1 MTAPAPAAG
10 TSPVGEER
18 HASWLE
24 LFFDLVVVAGIGM
37 LAHLLQ
43 EDHDRGG
50 LALYVV
56 AYTAFWLVWACFT
69 TYGNVAGEGAR
80 ALPILA
86 GMAALAVMIAAV
98 PGIHDEHAQAFAVAY
113 VVGRLVAARPW
124 RRTTVVVDLPV
135 VQALTGVVP
144 WIVSWW
150 FDGQTRY
157 TLWAVGLGIDL
168 LLLLTLSGERL
179 VQRAQER
186 LDEVRERRGRGRG
199 GRRDRKGSA
208 ARGRAGRAPAGH
220 THEESG
226 RGGRRGA
233 GGPTDDRGPEVP
245 TTVDAAVSD
254 VPHLGER
261 LGLFV
266 IIVLGEGLIQ
276 AIDAA
281 SEAEWDRTLLVAG
294 AGAFTLLVGLWA
306 LTVRSGYAGVAL
318 LRPAGV
324 PPRSAWFLHLVT
336 TGALATLAGALG
348 GVLDRP
354 ARALDPGELAL
365 LVGAFAVHGLVSA
378 GVHAVLH
385 DARTAVLLAVPVV
398 AAGAVAWLA
407 GGTISAAG
415 LVWVLSGALLV
426 QLALAGRPRAARAP
440 AGAGT

>member
-1 MTAPAPAAG
+1 MTTPAPAAG

-43 EDHDRGG
+43 EDHDSGG
-50 LALYVV
+50 LTLYVV

-80 ALPILA
+80 ALPILT

-157 TLWAVGLGIDL
+157 TLWAVGLAIDL

-179 VQRAQER
+179 VRRAQER
-186 LDEVRERRGRGRG
+186 LDEVRERRGRGPG
-199 GRRDRKGSA
+199 PRRDREGRGAPRRAEPA
-208 ARGRAGRAPAGH
+208 ASDGRGR
-220 THEESG
+220 
-226 RGGRRGA
+226 GRRRDA
-233 GGPTDDRGPEVP
+233 RDVEVP
-245 TTVDAAVSD
+245 ETVDAAVSD

-294 AGAFTLLVGLWA
+294 AGAFTLLVALWA

-348 GVLDRP
+348 GVLGHP

-378 GVHAVLH
+378 GVHAALR

-398 AAGAVAWLA
+398 VAGAVAWLA

-426 QLALAGRPRAARAP
+426 QLALASRARAARTP
-440 AGAGT
+440 AAAGT

>member
-1 MTAPAPAAG
+1 MTTPAPAAG

-43 EDHDRGG
+43 EDHDGGG
-50 LALYVV
+50 LAVYVV

-157 TLWAVGLGIDL
+157 TLWAVGLAIDL

-179 VQRAQER
+179 VRRAQER
-186 LDEVRERRGRGRG
+186 LDEVRERRGPGSRRDSGGRGAPRRARAAADARGRG
-199 GRRDRKGSA
+199 
-208 ARGRAGRAPAGH
+208 RGR
-220 THEESG
+220 
-226 RGGRRGA
+226 GA
-233 GGPTDDRGPEVP
+233 RDLEVP
-245 TTVDAAVSD
+245 ETVDAAVSD

-294 AGAFTLLVGLWA
+294 AGAFTLLVALWA

-348 GVLDRP
+348 GVLGRP

-378 GVHAVLH
+378 GVHAALR
-385 DARTAVLLAVPVV
+385 DARTAVVLAVPVV
-398 AAGAVAWLA
+398 VAGAVAWLA

-426 QLALAGRPRAARAP
+426 ELALAARPRAASAP
-440 AGAGT
+440 AAGS

>member
-1 MTAPAPAAG
+1 MTTPAPAAG

-50 LALYVV
+50 LALYVI

-157 TLWAVGLGIDL
+157 TLWAVGLAIDL

-179 VQRAQER
+179 VRRAQER
-186 LDEVRERRGRGRG
+186 LDEVRERRGRGPG
-199 GRRDRKGSA
+199 ARRDRPGRGDRERPLEGSA
-208 ARGRAGRAPAGH
+208 RRTAGRTGRG
-220 THEESG
+220 G

-233 GGPTDDRGPEVP
+233 DAVEVP
-245 TTVDAAVSD
+245 TTVDAAVTD

-281 SEAEWDRTLLVAG
+281 SGAEWDRTLLVAG
-294 AGAFTLLVGLWA
+294 AGAFTLLVALWA
-306 LTVRSGYAGVAL
+306 LTVRSGDAGVTL

-348 GVLDRP
+348 GVLDEP

-378 GVHAVLH
+378 GVHAVLR
-385 DARTAVLLAVPVV
+385 DARTAVALAVPVV
-398 AAGAVAWLA
+398 VAGAVAWLA

-426 QLALAGRPRAARAP
+426 QLALAGRPRAASAP
-440 AGAGT
+440 AGADA

>member
-1 MTAPAPAAG
+1 VTAAAPAAG

-50 LALYVV
+50 LALYVI

-157 TLWAVGLGIDL
+157 TLWAVGLAIDL

-199 GRRDRKGSA
+199 GRR
-208 ARGRAGRAPAGH
+208 GRD
-220 THEESG
+220 
-226 RGGRRGA
+226 GRRGA
-233 GGPTDDRGPEVP
+233 GGRAGAEEVEVP

-378 GVHAVLH
+378 GVHATLR
-385 DARTAVLLAVPVV
+385 DGRTAALLAVPVV

-426 QLALAGRPRAARAP
+426 QLALARGPRPAPAP
-440 AGAGT
+440 AGSDA

>member
-1 MTAPAPAAG
+1 MTAPAPAG

-50 LALYVV
+50 LALYVI

-80 ALPILA
+80 AQPILA

-98 PGIHDEHAQAFAVAY
+98 PGIHDEHAQPFAVAY

-157 TLWAVGLGIDL
+157 TLWAVGLAIDL

-179 VQRAQER
+179 VRRAQER
-186 LDEVRERRGRGRG
+186 LDEVRERRGRGPG
-199 GRRDRKGSA
+199 ARRDRPGRGDRERPRERSA
-208 ARGRAGRAPAGH
+208 RRTAGR
-220 THEESG
+220 TG
-226 RGGRRGA
+226 RGGRRG
-233 GGPTDDRGPEVP
+233 TDAVEVP
-245 TTVDAAVSD
+245 TRVDAAVTD

-281 SEAEWDRTLLVAG
+281 SGAEWDRTLLVAG
-294 AGAFTLLVGLWA
+294 AGAFTLLVALWA
-306 LTVRSGYAGVAL
+306 LTVRSGYAGVTL

-348 GVLDRP
+348 GVLDEP

-378 GVHAVLH
+378 GVHAVLR
-385 DARTAVLLAVPVV
+385 DVRTAVVLVVPVV
-398 AAGAVAWLA
+398 VAGAVAWLA

-426 QLALAGRPRAARAP
+426 QLALAGRPRAASAP
-440 AGAGT
+440 AEADA

>member
-1 MTAPAPAAG
+1 MTTPAPAAG

-50 LALYVV
+50 LALYVI

-157 TLWAVGLGIDL
+157 TLWAVGLAIDL
-168 LLLLTLSGERL
+168 ILLLTLSGERL
-179 VQRAQER
+179 VRRAQER
-186 LDEVRERRGRGRG
+186 LDEVRERRGRGPG
-199 GRRDRKGSA
+199 ARRDRPGRGDRERPLEGSA
-208 ARGRAGRAPAGH
+208 RRTAGR
-220 THEESG
+220 TG

-233 GGPTDDRGPEVP
+233 DAVEVP
-245 TTVDAAVSD
+245 TTVDAAVTD

-281 SEAEWDRTLLVAG
+281 SGAEWDRTLLVAG
-294 AGAFTLLVGLWA
+294 AGAFTLLVALWA
-306 LTVRSGYAGVAL
+306 LTVRSGYAAVTL

-348 GVLDRP
+348 GVLDEP

-378 GVHAVLH
+378 GVHAVLR
-385 DARTAVLLAVPVV
+385 DARTAVALAVPVV
-398 AAGAVAWLA
+398 VAGAVAWLA

-426 QLALAGRPRAARAP
+426 QLALAGRPRAASAP
-440 AGAGT
+440 AGADA

>member
-1 MTAPAPAAG
+1 MTAAAPAAG

-80 ALPILA
+80 ALPILG

-157 TLWAVGLGIDL
+157 TLWAVGLAIDL

-186 LDEVRERRGRGRG
+186 LDEVRERRGRGPG
-199 GRRDRKGSA
+199 ARRDR
-208 ARGRAGRAPAGH
+208 RGRDGHAPVGRADERRA
-220 THEESG
+220 

-233 GGPTDDRGPEVP
+233 GGARGAEEVEVP

-294 AGAFTLLVGLWA
+294 AGAFTLLVALWA

-378 GVHAVLH
+378 GVHAALR
-385 DARTAVLLAVPVV
+385 DGRTAALLAVPVV

-415 LVWVLSGALLV
+415 LVWVLSGVLLV
-426 QLALAGRPRAARAP
+426 QLALARGPRPAPAP
-440 AGAGT
+440 AGSDA

>member
-1 MTAPAPAAG
+1 MTTPAPAAG

-50 LALYVV
+50 LALYVI

-157 TLWAVGLGIDL
+157 TLWAVGLAIDL
-168 LLLLTLSGERL
+168 ILLLTLSGERL
-179 VQRAQER
+179 VRRAQER
-186 LDEVRERRGRGRG
+186 LDEVRERRGRGPG
-199 GRRDRKGSA
+199 ARRDRPGRGDRERPLEGSA
-208 ARGRAGRAPAGH
+208 RRTAGR
-220 THEESG
+220 TG

-233 GGPTDDRGPEVP
+233 DAVEVP
-245 TTVDAAVSD
+245 TRVDAAVTD

-281 SEAEWDRTLLVAG
+281 SGAEWDRTLLVAG
-294 AGAFTLLVGLWA
+294 AGAFTLLVALWA
-306 LTVRSGYAGVAL
+306 LTVRSGYAGVTL

-348 GVLDRP
+348 GVLDEP

-378 GVHAVLH
+378 GVHAVLR
-385 DARTAVLLAVPVV
+385 DARTAVALAVPVV
-398 AAGAVAWLA
+398 VAGAVAWLA
-407 GGTISAAG
+407 GGMISAAG

-426 QLALAGRPRAARAP
+426 QLALAGRPRAASAP
-440 AGAGT
+440 AGADA

>member
-1 MTAPAPAAG
+1 MTTPAPAAG

-43 EDHDRGG
+43 EDHDGGG

-179 VQRAQER
+179 VRRAQER
-186 LDEVRERRGRGRG
+186 LDEVRERRGPGSRRDRGGRGAPRRARAAADARGRG
-199 GRRDRKGSA
+199 
-208 ARGRAGRAPAGH
+208 RGR
-220 THEESG
+220 
-226 RGGRRGA
+226 GA
-233 GGPTDDRGPEVP
+233 RDLEVP
-245 TTVDAAVSD
+245 ETVDAAVSD

-294 AGAFTLLVGLWA
+294 AGAFTLLVALWA

-354 ARALDPGELAL
+354 ARALAPGELAL

-378 GVHAVLH
+378 GVHAALR
-385 DARTAVLLAVPVV
+385 DARTAVVLAVPVV
-398 AAGAVAWLA
+398 VAGAFAWLA

-426 QLALAGRPRAARAP
+426 ELALAARPRAASAP
-440 AGAGT
+440 AAGS

>member
-1 MTAPAPAAG
+1 MTAAAPAAG

-50 LALYVV
+50 LALYVI

-157 TLWAVGLGIDL
+157 TLWAVGLAIDL

-199 GRRDRKGSA
+199 GRR
-208 ARGRAGRAPAGH
+208 GRD
-220 THEESG
+220 
-226 RGGRRGA
+226 GRRGA
-233 GGPTDDRGPEVP
+233 GGRAGAEEVEVP

-378 GVHAVLH
+378 GVHATLR
-385 DARTAVLLAVPVV
+385 DGRTAALLAVPVV

-426 QLALAGRPRAARAP
+426 QLALARGPRPAPAP
-440 AGAGT
+440 AGSDA

>member
-1 MTAPAPAAG
+1 MTAPAPAG

-50 LALYVV
+50 LALYVI

-157 TLWAVGLGIDL
+157 TLWAVGLAIDL

-179 VQRAQER
+179 VRRAQER
-186 LDEVRERRGRGRG
+186 LDEVRERRGRGPG
-199 GRRDRKGSA
+199 ARRDRPGRGDRERPLEGSA
-208 ARGRAGRAPAGH
+208 RRTAGR
-220 THEESG
+220 TG

-233 GGPTDDRGPEVP
+233 DAVELP
-245 TTVDAAVSD
+245 TTVDAAVTD

-281 SEAEWDRTLLVAG
+281 SGAEWDRTLLVAG
-294 AGAFTLLVGLWA
+294 AGAFTLLVALWA
-306 LTVRSGYAGVAL
+306 LTVRSGYAGVTL

-348 GVLDRP
+348 GVLDEP

-378 GVHAVLH
+378 GVHAVLR
-385 DARTAVLLAVPVV
+385 DVRTAVVLAGPVV
-398 AAGAVAWLA
+398 VAGAVAWLA

-426 QLALAGRPRAARAP
+426 QLALAGRPRAASAP
-440 AGAGT
+440 AGADA

>member
-1 MTAPAPAAG
+1 MTAAPAAG

-43 EDHDRGG
+43 EDHDGGG

-80 ALPILA
+80 SLPILA

-98 PGIHDEHAQAFAVAY
+98 PGIHDEHARAFAVAY

-135 VQALTGVVP
+135 VQALAGVVP
-144 WIVSWW
+144 WVVSWW
-150 FDGQTRY
+150 ADGQTRY
-157 TLWAVGLGIDL
+157 VLWGVGLAIDL
-168 LLLLTLSGERL
+168 VLLLTLSGERL
-179 VQRAQER
+179 VRRAQER
-186 LDEVRERRGRGRG
+186 LDEVRERRGRGRALG
-199 GRRDRKGSA
+199 GRRARPGAPD
-208 ARGRAGRAPAGH
+208 RGR
-220 THEESG
+220 
-226 RGGRRGA
+226 RR
-233 GGPTDDRGPEVP
+233 DLEVP
-245 TTVDAAVSD
+245 TTVDAAASD

-324 PPRSAWFLHLVT
+324 PPRVAWFLHLVT

-354 ARALDPGELAL
+354 ARALEPAELAL

-378 GVHAVLH
+378 GVHAVLR
-385 DARTAVLLAVPVV
+385 DVRTALVLAVPVV
-398 AAGAVAWLA
+398 AAGAVAAFA
-407 GGTISAAG
+407 GGSVSAAG

-426 QLALAGRPRAARAP
+426 QLSGAGRAHRSASGDAASGTERDPGPGAEP
-440 AGAGT
+440 GATAAGTDAGDDA

>member
-1 MTAPAPAAG
+1 MTTPAPAAG

-43 EDHDRGG
+43 EDHDGSG

-69 TYGNVAGEGAR
+69 TYGNVAGEDAR
-80 ALPILA
+80 ALPILT

-135 VQALTGVVP
+135 VQALTGVLP

-157 TLWAVGLGIDL
+157 TLWAVGLAIDL

-179 VQRAQER
+179 VERAQER

-199 GRRDRKGSA
+199 GR
-208 ARGRAGRAPAGH
+208 H
-220 THEESG
+220 
-226 RGGRRGA
+226 GA
-233 GGPTDDRGPEVP
+233 GGPAGARGPDVP

-294 AGAFTLLVGLWA
+294 AGAFLLLVGLWA

-365 LVGAFAVHGLVSA
+365 LAGAFAVHGLVSA
-378 GVHAVLH
+378 GVHAALR

-426 QLALAGRPRAARAP
+426 QLALAGRARAARTP
-440 AGAGT
+440 AGAGA

>member
-1 MTAPAPAAG
+1 MTTPAPAAG

-43 EDHDRGG
+43 EDHDGGG

-157 TLWAVGLGIDL
+157 TLWAVGLAIDL

-179 VQRAQER
+179 VRRAQER
-186 LDEVRERRGRGRG
+186 LDEVRERRGPGSRRDRGGRGAPRRAGAAADARGRG
-199 GRRDRKGSA
+199 
-208 ARGRAGRAPAGH
+208 RGR
-220 THEESG
+220 
-226 RGGRRGA
+226 GA
-233 GGPTDDRGPEVP
+233 RDLEVP
-245 TTVDAAVSD
+245 ETVDAAVSD

-294 AGAFTLLVGLWA
+294 AGAFTLLVALWA

-378 GVHAVLH
+378 GVHAALR
-385 DARTAVLLAVPVV
+385 DARTAVVLAVPVV
-398 AAGAVAWLA
+398 VAGAVAWLA
-407 GGTISAAG
+407 GGTISATG

-426 QLALAGRPRAARAP
+426 ELALAARPRAASAP
-440 AGAGT
+440 AAGS

>member
-1 MTAPAPAAG
+1 MTAPAPAG

-50 LALYVV
+50 LALYVI

-86 GMAALAVMIAAV
+86 GMAALSVMIAAV

-157 TLWAVGLGIDL
+157 TLWAVGLAIDL

-179 VQRAQER
+179 VRRAQER
-186 LDEVRERRGRGRG
+186 LDEVRERRGRGPG
-199 GRRDRKGSA
+199 ARRDRPGRGDRERPLESSA
-208 ARGRAGRAPAGH
+208 RRTAGR
-220 THEESG
+220 TG

-233 GGPTDDRGPEVP
+233 DAVEVP
-245 TTVDAAVSD
+245 TTVDAAVTD

-281 SEAEWDRTLLVAG
+281 SGAEWDRTLLVAG
-294 AGAFTLLVGLWA
+294 AGAFTLLVALWA
-306 LTVRSGYAGVAL
+306 LTVRSGYAGVTL

-348 GVLDRP
+348 GVLDEP

-378 GVHAVLH
+378 GVHAVLR
-385 DARTAVLLAVPVV
+385 DVRTAVVLAVPVV
-398 AAGAVAWLA
+398 VAGAVAWLA

-426 QLALAGRPRAARAP
+426 QLALAGRPRAASAP
-440 AGAGT
+440 AGADA

>member
-1 MTAPAPAAG
+1 MTAPAPAG

-50 LALYVV
+50 LALYVI

-98 PGIHDEHAQAFAVAY
+98 PGIHDEHAQPFAVAY

-157 TLWAVGLGIDL
+157 TLWAVGLAIDL

-179 VQRAQER
+179 VRRAQER
-186 LDEVRERRGRGRG
+186 LDEVRERRGRGPG
-199 GRRDRKGSA
+199 ARRDRPGRGDRERPLESSA
-208 ARGRAGRAPAGH
+208 RRTAGR
-220 THEESG
+220 TG

-233 GGPTDDRGPEVP
+233 DAVEVP
-245 TTVDAAVSD
+245 TTVDAAVTD

-281 SEAEWDRTLLVAG
+281 SGAEWDRTLLVAG
-294 AGAFTLLVGLWA
+294 AGAFTLLVALWA
-306 LTVRSGYAGVAL
+306 LTVRSGYAGVTL

-348 GVLDRP
+348 GVLDEP

-378 GVHAVLH
+378 GVHAVLR
-385 DARTAVLLAVPVV
+385 DVRTAVVLAVPVV
-398 AAGAVAWLA
+398 VAGAVAWLA

-426 QLALAGRPRAARAP
+426 QLALAGRPRAASAP
-440 AGAGT
+440 AGADA

>member
-43 EDHDRGG
+43 EDHDGGG

-80 ALPILA
+80 PLPILA
-86 GMAALAVMIAAV
+86 GMAALAVMVAAV
-98 PGIHDEHAQAFAVAY
+98 PGIHDEHARAFAVAY

-124 RRTTVVVDLPV
+124 RRTTVVVDLPA

-157 TLWAVGLGIDL
+157 TLWAVGLAIDL

-179 VQRAQER
+179 VDRAQER
-186 LDEVRERRGRGRG
+186 LDEVRERRGRGPG
-199 GRRDRKGSA
+199 SRRDR
-208 ARGRAGRAPAGH
+208 AGRVPRREGH
-220 THEESG
+220 DVEG
-226 RGGRRGA
+226 RRRGGGRDAR
-233 GGPTDDRGPEVP
+233 DLEVP
-245 TTVDAAVSD
+245 ETVDAAASD

-281 SEAEWDRTLLVAG
+281 SAAEWDRTLLVAG

-324 PPRSAWFLHLVT
+324 RPRSAWFLHLVT

-354 ARALDPGELAL
+354 ARALDPAELAL

-378 GVHAVLH
+378 GVHAALR
-385 DARTAVLLAVPVV
+385 DARTAVLVAVPVV
-398 AAGAVAWLA
+398 VAGAVAWLA

-426 QLALAGRPRAARAP
+426 QLAVAGRPRGARAP
-440 AGAGT
+440 AGAAT

>member
-1 MTAPAPAAG
+1 VTTPAPAAG

-157 TLWAVGLGIDL
+157 TLWAVGLAIDL

-199 GRRDRKGSA
+199 GRRDRPGGA
-208 ARGRAGRAPAGH
+208 DRGRAGRAPEGRRD
-220 THEESG
+220 ERRG

-233 GGPTDDRGPEVP
+233 EDADARVPDVP

-378 GVHAVLH
+378 GVHAALR

-407 GGTISAAG
+407 GGTVSAAG

-426 QLALAGRPRAARAP
+426 QLALAGRPRAARPP
-440 AGAGT
+440 AGESA

>member
-157 TLWAVGLGIDL
+157 TLWAVGLAIDL

-179 VQRAQER
+179 VRRAQER
-186 LDEVRERRGRGRG
+186 LDEVRERRGPGSRRDRGGRGAPRRARPAADARGRG
-199 GRRDRKGSA
+199 G
-208 ARGRAGRAPAGH
+208 
-220 THEESG
+220 G
-226 RGGRRGA
+226 RGAR
-233 GGPTDDRGPEVP
+233 DLEVP
-245 TTVDAAVSD
+245 ETVDAAVSD

-294 AGAFTLLVGLWA
+294 AGAFTLLVALWA

-378 GVHAVLH
+378 GVHAALR
-385 DARTAVLLAVPVV
+385 DARTAVVLAVPVV
-398 AAGAVAWLA
+398 VAGAFAWLA

-426 QLALAGRPRAARAP
+426 ELALAARPRAASAP
-440 AGAGT
+440 AAGS

>member
-1 MTAPAPAAG
+1 MTAPVPAAG

-43 EDHDRGG
+43 EDHDGGG

-157 TLWAVGLGIDL
+157 TLWAVGLAIDL

-179 VQRAQER
+179 VRRAQER
-186 LDEVRERRGRGRG
+186 LDEVRERRGRGPGSRRDRAGSGVPRREGHDHAGGRRG
-199 GRRDRKGSA
+199 GRRDA
-208 ARGRAGRAPAGH
+208 W
-220 THEESG
+220 
-226 RGGRRGA
+226 
-233 GGPTDDRGPEVP
+233 DLEVP
-245 TTVDAAVSD
+245 ETVDAAVSD

-324 PPRSAWFLHLVT
+324 PPRSAWFLHLVS

-378 GVHAVLH
+378 GVHAALR

-407 GGTISAAG
+407 GGTVSAAG

-426 QLALAGRPRAARAP
+426 QLALAARNRSPRTP
-440 AGAGT
+440 PGDGA

>member
-1 MTAPAPAAG
+1 
-10 TSPVGEER
+10 
-18 HASWLE
+18 
-24 LFFDLVVVAGIGM
+24 M

-50 LALYVV
+50 LALYVI

-98 PGIHDEHAQAFAVAY
+98 PGIHDEHAQPFAVAY

-157 TLWAVGLGIDL
+157 TLWAVGLAIDL

-179 VQRAQER
+179 VRRAQER
-186 LDEVRERRGRGRG
+186 LDEVRERRGRGPG
-199 GRRDRKGSA
+199 ARRDRPGRGDRERPLESSA
-208 ARGRAGRAPAGH
+208 RRTAGR
-220 THEESG
+220 TG

-233 GGPTDDRGPEVP
+233 DAVEVP
-245 TTVDAAVSD
+245 TTVDAAVTD

-281 SEAEWDRTLLVAG
+281 SGAEWDRTLLVAG
-294 AGAFTLLVGLWA
+294 AGAFTLLVALWA
-306 LTVRSGYAGVAL
+306 LTVRSGYAGVTL

-348 GVLDRP
+348 GVLDEP

-378 GVHAVLH
+378 GVHAVLR
-385 DARTAVLLAVPVV
+385 DVRTAVVLAVPVV
-398 AAGAVAWLA
+398 VAGAVAWLA

-426 QLALAGRPRAARAP
+426 QLALAGRPCAASAP
-440 AGAGT
+440 AGADA